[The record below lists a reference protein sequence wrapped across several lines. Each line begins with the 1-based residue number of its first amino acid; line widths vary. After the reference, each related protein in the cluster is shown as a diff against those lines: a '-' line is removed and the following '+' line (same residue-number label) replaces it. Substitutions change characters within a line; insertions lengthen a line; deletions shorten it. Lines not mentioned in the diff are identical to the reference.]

1 MPARWRLFAARRCFC
16 GQKPTA
22 AMKYNTIIFDFDGT
36 LADTQEGLTKG
47 FQKGLAAFGVQ
58 ESLENIKAL
67 IGPPLTATIK
77 TKYGF
82 SDADAAVAMKICE
95 DYQLGEGVAEV
106 RFFEGIPQLLDGLKA
121 LGLHIALATNCPA
134 TTAHGQMEYLGL
146 GKWLDVVETNNDAQ
160 TRGSKAD
167 FIRWAMQRCGSTPER
182 CLMVGDRKNDLE
194 GGKQNGTDTAGV
206 LYGYGSRQELAAC
219 APTFLC
225 ATPAELLEAIQ
236 NA

>member
-1 MPARWRLFAARRCFC
+1 
-16 GQKPTA
+16 
-22 AMKYNTIIFDFDGT
+22 MKYDTIIFDFDGT
-36 LADTQEGLTKG
+36 LADSESAITHG

-67 IGPPLTATIK
+67 IGPPLSKTIQ

-82 SDADAAVAMKICE
+82 NPEDGAAAMKICKE
-95 DYQLGEGVAEV
+95 FQMSEEGLAVVALYP
-106 RFFEGIPQLLDGLKA
+106 GITELLEELKAMGLKLA
-121 LGLHIALATNCPA
+121 IATNKPYSIA
-134 TTAHGQMEYLGL
+134 TALIERMGIGHFF
-146 GKWLDVVETNNDAQ
+146 DAIETNNDTQ
-160 TRGSKAD
+160 TRGSKTD
-167 FIRWAMQRCGSTPER
+167 FVRWAMEGCGSTPAH

-194 GGKQNGTDTAGV
+194 GGRQNGTDTAGV

-225 ATPAELLEAIQ
+225 ATPQELLQAIQ